1 MPPEEPVPT
10 NGLTPFA
17 AQCVSSLAE
26 VEQLKATCRHQ
37 RLAIEALTDELS
49 NVRADH
55 AALKARTADPS
66 LEYPEM
72 HGAGDRTEIR
82 LRLDALAAGAARIL
96 VAQSLGDHASATLL
110 DTAKRLISELVT
122 NAVRHSGGS
131 CHDAI
136 LVRVHTLRRTLRL
149 GVEDPG
155 RNAVI
160 APRAPDPT
168 SGGGFGLHLVQAL
181 SETWGIER
189 AADRG
194 TRVWAQLDHEPLTA
208 PPS

>member
-1 MPPEEPVPT
+1 VPPEEPVPT

-17 AQCVSSLAE
+17 AGCVRSLME
-26 VEQLKATCRHQ
+26 LEQLKATCQHQ
-37 RLAIEALTDELS
+37 TLAIEALTDELS

-55 AALKARTADPS
+55 AALKARTADPP
-66 LEYPEM
+66 LKHPAT

-82 LRLDALAAGAARIL
+82 LRLDALAPGAARIL

-110 DTAKRLISELVT
+110 DTAKLLISELVT

-136 LVRVHTLRRTLRL
+136 LVRVHTMRRTLRL
-149 GVEDPG
+149 EVEDPG
-155 RNAVI
+155 RHAVI

-168 SGGGFGLHLVQAL
+168 TGDGFGLHLVHTL

-194 TRVWAQLDHEPLTA
+194 TRIWAQLDHEPLTA
-208 PPS
+208 PPA